1 MMEDLSEV
9 RITELATHQ
18 CPSGQVD
25 TCTVQKDF
33 LKSEDPSVLFVYEDL
48 DAIDR
53 PAPPTKMSFLNLV
66 KQIHG
71 QNKCCAFLRN

>member
-1 MMEDLSEV
+1 MV

-53 PAPPTKMSFLNLV
+53 PAPPTKTSLF
-66 KQIHG
+66 
-71 QNKCCAFLRN
+71 